1 MGLERGA
8 REEECVRNEVNDV
21 IHAGGPHG
29 EQRTE
34 LQVCVDRFKNR
45 RGEKARGQIAA
56 ALVAAGTCG
65 GFSVHGFKN
74 GVLIDPKQSNHV
86 AGVGV
91 QPGHGQTERSPG
103 EGEVPALL
111 KVPQVCYLNDKA
123 VKLSTCG
130 APGHCEAVPRN
141 VRDGEVGHYRLQL
154 LG

>member
-1 MGLERGA
+1 M
-8 REEECVRNEVNDV
+8 NEVNDV
-21 IHAGGPHG
+21 IHAGALTVSS
-29 EQRTE
+29 RT
-34 LQVCVDRFKNR
+34 QVQMCVERLKN

-56 ALVAAGTCG
+56 TLVAAGTCG

-74 GVLIDPKQSNHV
+74 GVLIDPKESNHV

-103 EGEVPALL
+103 EREVLALL

-123 VKLSTCG
+123 VKFSTCG